1 MIKAALHVHST
12 FSDGEFTLAELR
24 EKFLRAGC
32 RVVCMADHA
41 DAFDDA
47 KVTDYVRELASLSD
61 EQLTFVAGLE
71 FGCVQRMHIVGYGVT
86 TLIDSDDPETVI
98 AHIRRCEGIPVV
110 AHPPDHLFALIEGFA
125 TLPDGIEAWN
135 SKYDGRYAPRPGTFA
150 LIQRLQARS
159 PSLKAF
165 YGQDLH
171 WRKQFAGLFNMLDI
185 PVADRTSVLRA
196 LARGEFEGRFE
207 GKEREIRLPSNAR
220 LPTNLVEEFAHASAR
235 TMRVRNTV
243 KSVRKALGG
252 ALKLLPAPIK
262 AQLRRFF

>member
-1 MIKAALHVHST
+1 
-12 FSDGEFTLAELR
+12 
-24 EKFLRAGC
+24 
-32 RVVCMADHA
+32 
-41 DAFDDA
+41 
-47 KVTDYVRELASLSD
+47 
-61 EQLTFVAGLE
+61 
-71 FGCVQRMHIVGYGVT
+71 
-86 TLIDSDDPETVI
+86 
-98 AHIRRCEGIPVV
+98 
-110 AHPPDHLFALIEGFA
+110 
-125 TLPDGIEAWN
+125 
-135 SKYDGRYAPRPGTFA
+135 
-150 LIQRLQARS
+150 
-159 PSLKAF
+159 
-165 YGQDLH
+165 
-171 WRKQFAGLFNMLDI
+171 MLDI